1 MQAHLQIDSNFA
13 ANMMLNIVKDEIN
26 IKIATIQTT
35 IHREF
40 LCDILYEK
48 AWLVK

>member
-1 MQAHLQIDSNFA
+1 MQAHIHIDSNFA

-26 IKIATIQTT
+26 IKIATIQAT

-40 LCDILYEK
+40 LCDISYEK